1 MKSMVQ
7 TLMLIH
13 LVAILVAEEDDAS
26 HRFTIEG
33 QYIAVEKT
41 SNEREIRD
49 NHLNLSNI
57 KVVVSRQISGEDG
70 EIDSDTLALGS
81 FEEGQ
86 VSLEFDLNQFTE
98 AQISIIDGE
107 DVILS
112 TGRMDRTGRREHCV
126 RAIRQN
132 CLRLRPITLRRNL

>member
-107 DVILS
+107 DVI
-112 TGRMDRTGRREHCV
+112 
-126 RAIRQN
+126 
-132 CLRLRPITLRRNL
+132 